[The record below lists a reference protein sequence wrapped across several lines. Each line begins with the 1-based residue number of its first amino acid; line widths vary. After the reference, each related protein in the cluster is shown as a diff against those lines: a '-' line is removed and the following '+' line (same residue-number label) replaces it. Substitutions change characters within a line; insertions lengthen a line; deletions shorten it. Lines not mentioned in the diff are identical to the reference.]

1 MPNKKIT
8 KEGWW
13 KRFRNF
19 MKSHTGLSVIIT
31 AAFLLELTTG
41 VMYYSAQNIIQRIM
55 ERLVESE
62 MNTIYLCIRNK
73 LEQVEVTFDNMA
85 WAVVDELTE
94 PDSLFAITKQMV
106 EHNPSIYGSCIS
118 CIPDLFPEKGRW
130 FEPYAVRREDGS
142 IESMQLGSE
151 NHDYTKSE
159 FFRLPIAKGRG
170 HWCEPYLD
178 SDGAKAI
185 VTTYGVPVYDNN
197 GKVLAVVD
205 ADISLDWLDGVINE
219 GMVYQLTRR
228 FLVTGGNNLLVGE
241 DCPLFRAALEQIK
254 ADNDKK
260 GYVILKDED
269 GRKRHVFFTPVG
281 GNTDWILIN
290 AVEDNEVFGP
300 LRHVRQLL
308 FLMVIA
314 GLFLIGFIIYRS
326 SRNLERLRQVNAEKE
341 RIGSE
346 LRVASQIQQSM
357 LPRQHLQKES
367 VDIYGSLVP
376 AREVGGDLFDH
387 FIRDEKLFFCIGD
400 VSGKGV
406 PSALLMAVTQ
416 ALFRSASAHESN
428 PAHIMQSI
436 NETIC
441 QGNESNM
448 FATLFIGILDLPTG
462 RLRYCD
468 AGHDCPMLMAHG
480 EWNMLDA
487 KPNLPVG
494 VFDDYVYAMQELQL
508 EAGNTL
514 FLYTDGLTEA
524 MNAKHEQFGL
534 KRIKESLKACTN
546 LSTKEILDFITDAV
560 HGFVKDAE
568 QSDDLTMLSIRYTPQ
583 HFESI
588 LSETLV
594 IRNDIR
600 EVSKF
605 GDFIKSVIE
614 KLNIEKSLAS
624 QLRLAVEEAVV
635 NVIDHAYPAGEEGG
649 IEIRMI
655 SDGKVLKTIII
666 DSGVAFDPTTRGKV
680 DTSLPVEDRQIGG
693 LGILLVQELMDSI
706 NYERTDGRNVLTLT
720 KIIEH

>member
-1 MPNKKIT
+1 MKIT

-13 KRFRNF
+13 KRFKNF
-19 MKSHTGLSVIIT
+19 MKSHTGLTVIIT

-73 LEQVEVTFDNMA
+73 LEKVEVTLDNMS
-85 WAVVDELTE
+85 WAVVDVFAE
-94 PDSLFAITKQMV
+94 PDSLFTITKQMV
-106 EHNPSIYGSCIS
+106 EHNPAIYGSTVS
-118 CIPDLFPEKGRW
+118 CIPYLFPEKGRW

-142 IESMQLGSE
+142 IESMQLGSAS
-151 NHDYTKSE
+151 HDYTKAE
-159 FFRLPIAKGRG
+159 FFRLPIAKGSG
-170 HWCEPYLD
+170 QWCEPYLD
-178 SDGAKAI
+178 SDGAKRI
-185 VTTYGVPVYDNN
+185 VTTYGVPVYDTN
-197 GKVLAVVD
+197 GKIIAVVD
-205 ADISLDWLDGVINE
+205 ADISLDWLDGVLNE
-219 GMVYQLTRR
+219 GKVYQSTRR
-228 FLVTGGNNLLVGE
+228 FLVTGNNNLLVGE
-241 DCPLFRAALEQIK
+241 DCPLFRAALEKMK
-254 ADNDKK
+254 ADYDKK
-260 GYVILKDED
+260 GYVILKDEA
-269 GRKRHVFFTPVG
+269 GRKRHVFFTPIG
-281 GNTDWILIN
+281 GKTNWILIN

-308 FLMVIA
+308 LLMVLA
-314 GLFLIGFIIYRS
+314 GLLLIAFIIYRS

-357 LPRQHLQKES
+357 LPRQHLHKDN

-376 AREVGGDLFDH
+376 AREVGGDLFDY

-400 VSGKGV
+400 ISGKGV
-406 PSALLMAVTQ
+406 PSAMLMAVTQ
-416 ALFRSASAHESN
+416 TLFRFSSAHETN
-428 PAHIMQSI
+428 PARIMQSI

-441 QGNESNM
+441 QGNDSNM

-468 AGHDCPMLMAHG
+468 AGHDCPMLMAHD
-480 EWNMLDA
+480 EWNMLEA

-494 VFDDYVYAMQELQL
+494 VFDDFVYTMQEMQL

-534 KRIKESLKACTN
+534 KRIEESLKNCIN
-546 LSTKEILDFITDAV
+546 LSTKEVLDVITDAV
-560 HGFVKDAE
+560 HGFVKGAE
-568 QSDDLTMLSIRYTPQ
+568 QSDDLTMLSIRYTPKL
-583 HFESI
+583 FEST

-594 IRNDIR
+594 IKNDIKD
-600 EVSKF
+600 VSKF
-605 GDFIKSVIE
+605 SDFIKSVIE

-635 NVIDHAYPAGEEGG
+635 NVIDHAYPTGNEGG
-649 IEIRMI
+649 IEVRVI
-655 SDGKVLKTIII
+655 SDGKILKTIII
-666 DSGVAFDPTTRGKV
+666 DSGAAFDPTTKERT

-693 LGILLVQELMDSI
+693 LGILLIHDLMDSI
-706 NYERTDGRNVLTLT
+706 NYERIDGRNVLTLT
-720 KIIEH
+720 KIIES